1 MLDHP
6 ISFQDLIQHVQ
17 LTATIHHEI
26 FRDDLEP
33 IYNWFLFKDM
43 VVVRDSKAN
52 ADTIVGIPIETVR
65 GHKDMLLVMLKK
77 YGGPGVL
84 FRRPSYAGKTG
95 VYLCSSIGFPSVRHS
110 PLPLQ
115 SFLPLVVPQPPLPL
129 QEFWPLQA
137 CLSFLLLEAFL
148 PELAALSPPVFCA
161 IALAVVPATNPDR
174 AAPISSARIDFVM
187 CTAPFLV
194 FFTLYEASLDWSLTA
209 AGHPRLI
216 AGKSRTTN

>member
-1 MLDHP
+1 MED
-6 ISFQDLIQHVQ
+6 Q
-17 LTATIHHEI
+17 E
-26 FRDDLEP
+26 
-33 IYNWFLFKDM
+33 
-43 VVVRDSKAN
+43 
-52 ADTIVGIPIETVR
+52 
-65 GHKDMLLVMLKK
+65 LVST
-77 YGGPGVL
+77 GP
-84 FRRPSYAGKTG
+84 PMTGKTRF
-95 VYLCSSIGFPSVRHS
+95 YLPSFGIGCLGSVLQP

>member
-1 MLDHP
+1 
-6 ISFQDLIQHVQ
+6 
-17 LTATIHHEI
+17 
-26 FRDDLEP
+26 
-33 IYNWFLFKDM
+33 
-43 VVVRDSKAN
+43 
-52 ADTIVGIPIETVR
+52 
-65 GHKDMLLVMLKK
+65 MLL
-77 YGGPGVL
+77 GVREERMEDQKVC
-84 FRRPSYAGKTG
+84 FRRPSFAGKTRIT
-95 VYLCSSIGFPSVRHS
+95 SFPF
-110 PLPLQ
+110 PLAYRLSGIHPCLQ

-137 CLSFLLLEAFL
+137 CFSFLLLDAFL
-148 PELAALSPPVFCA
+148 PESLFPALSPPVFCA

-194 FFTLYEASLDWSLTA
+194 FFTLYEGSLDWSLTA